1 MSVLFQVDVKEF
13 RPDDAMN
20 TFKMSGPHRFA
31 VTGED
36 IRLFALGHSTA
47 LVLRIDTVRQLTVP
61 TNRSFRL
68 VHGRI
73 MTFGNS
79 SHNSPCSGQFFSRP
93 KRFWSYNYVSN
104 CIFTLRKLFRTDRWI
119 L

>member
-1 MSVLFQVDVKEF
+1 MSQCTCPFPNFLGRLPHNWQFFPQVDVKEF

-36 IRLFALGHSTA
+36 IRLFALGRSTA

-61 TNRSFRL
+61 TNRSFR
-68 VHGRI
+68 
-73 MTFGNS
+73 
-79 SHNSPCSGQFFSRP
+79 
-93 KRFWSYNYVSN
+93 
-104 CIFTLRKLFRTDRWI
+104 
-119 L
+119 

>member
-1 MSVLFQVDVKEF
+1 MVLMSSGVLCRSITSLIGIFLPQVDVKEF

-36 IRLFALGHSTA
+36 IRLFALGRSTA

-61 TNRSFRL
+61 TNRSFR
-68 VHGRI
+68 
-73 MTFGNS
+73 
-79 SHNSPCSGQFFSRP
+79 
-93 KRFWSYNYVSN
+93 
-104 CIFTLRKLFRTDRWI
+104 
-119 L
+119 

>member
-1 MSVLFQVDVKEF
+1 MDVKEF

-36 IRLFALGHSTA
+36 IRLFALGRSTA

-61 TNRSFRL
+61 TNRSFRWVGFDDL
-68 VHGRI
+68 
-73 MTFGNS
+73 TQLE
-79 SHNSPCSGQFFSRP
+79 P
-93 KRFWSYNYVSN
+93 
-104 CIFTLRKLFRTDRWI
+104 
-119 L
+119 